1 MSKLV
6 KEFIQFFQQ
15 DKTALEQFL
24 SSKSIKTHADL
35 EYWSKYFEYRG
46 F

>member
-6 KEFIQFFQQ
+6 KEFIQFFKQ
-15 DKTALEQFL
+15 DKTALEHFL
-24 SSKSIKTHADL
+24 ESKAIKTHADL